1 MNTEL
6 FQQARAKYAEK
17 DFAGALALY
26 DQCLQDGD
34 NPLAPGETGLLQHQ
48 RGNCFIKLKDAA
60 SAVAAYSAAADDADY
75 QACGT
80 VNYNL
85 GMAYVALRDFNKA
98 IECFE
103 VAVSDSSY
111 TAKYKAYSNM
121 GSALLRLGK
130 NAEAGVAFRE
140 AALDESNPDPT
151 KALLNLGVC
160 FMALNRPADAIASY
174 ESALQFGM
182 KPDMRNKM
190 YASLGQAYTAT
201 GQMKKAVDAFELA
214 LADKTYFLSD
224 AATID
229 YQRAIA
235 AVSQGTDQLRPTKV
249 DLGGYQEE
257 SDVSGLDT
265 LAEDGTA
272 MLDPIVYEQQPA
284 DPVYGGYG
292 AAYPLEQTGADGGS
306 FFEQQDHMQA
316 DWTKDFQKTKKRGSV
331 LGKIFAVILVL
342 IVIAFGAAAFGYTQG
357 YGYPTQETVATQ
369 LFADPDAAVD
379 QVFCAEIGSDKAKT
393 LAKSVI
399 KSSDVTVDGMNR
411 SMNESTVYVSAKT
424 EQGGSVKYELT
435 MVRDMLGW
443 KIANVELFYASQ
455 SK

>member
-17 DFAGALALY
+17 DFAGALALF
-26 DQCLQDGD
+26 DQCLQDEEHV
-34 NPLAPGETGLLQHQ
+34 LAPGETGQLQHQ

-60 SAVAAYSAAADDADY
+60 SAVAAYSAAAEDSAY

-85 GMAYVALRDFNKA
+85 GMAYVALRDFERA

-103 VAVSDSSY
+103 VAVSDAGY
-111 TAKYKAYSNM
+111 ATKYKAYLNM

-160 FMALNRPADAIASY
+160 FMALDRPADAIASY
-174 ESALQFGM
+174 ESALQFSM
-182 KPDMRNKM
+182 KSDMRNKM

-201 GQMKKAVDAFELA
+201 GQMKKAVDAFEMA

-249 DLGGYQEE
+249 DLGGFQDE

-272 MLDPIVYEQQPA
+272 MLDPIVYEQQPM

-292 AAYPLEQTGADGGS
+292 AEYPAVQQGPDAGS
-306 FFEQQDHMQA
+306 FFEQQDHAQA
-316 DWTKDFQKTKKRGSV
+316 DWTKDFQKTKKKGSI
-331 LGKIFAVILVL
+331 LGKVFAVILVL
-342 IVIAFGAAAFGYTQG
+342 VVLAFGAAAFGYVQG
-357 YGYPTQETVATQ
+357 YGYPTQESVATE
-369 LFADPDAAVD
+369 LFADPDAAVET
-379 QVFCAEIGSDKAKT
+379 VFCAEIGTDKAKT

-399 KSSDVTVDGMNR
+399 KSNEVTVDGVNR
-411 SMNESTVYVSAKT
+411 SMNESTVYVTAKT
-424 EQGGSVKYELT
+424 DQGGSVKYELT

-455 SK
+455 TK